1 MIPFCAITQMES
13 MPSLSSSKRKRTLEA
28 IINSQKFKTKMIL
41 KTFQKM
47 MTWPK

>member
-1 MIPFCAITQMES
+1 MIHSYAIIRMES
-13 MPSLSSSKRKRTLEA
+13 MPSLSSSKRKRMLAA
-28 IINSQKFKTKMIL
+28 IINRQKFKTKMIL